1 MHAVDI
7 YGLSEVMGPGVAN
20 ECVETKD
27 GLHIW
32 EDHFLAEVI
41 DPVAGTPLPDGEKG
55 ELVFTSLS
63 KEAMPVIRYRT
74 RDLTRLLP
82 GTARSM
88 RRMEKITGR
97 ADDMMIVRGVNVFP
111 TQIEEELLKI
121 EALTAH
127 YQIVLTR
134 EGRLDE
140 MEILVEARP
149 DATTPEQRSAA
160 ARRLA
165 HSVKNLVGVTAKI
178 SVAAPGTVERSLGK
192 ARRVVDK
199 RVKEGE

>member
-1 MHAVDI
+1 MTGVQTCALPI
-7 YGLSEVMGPGVAN
+7 YSTTGL
-20 ECVETKD
+20 
-27 GLHIW
+27 
-32 EDHFLAEVI
+32 
-41 DPVAGTPLPDGEKG
+41 PLPDGETG

-74 RDLTRLLP
+74 RDLTRLMP
-82 GTARSM
+82 GTARPM

-121 EALTAH
+121 EALAAH

-134 EGRLDE
+134 AGRLDE

-149 DATTPEQRSAA
+149 HAASQEQRVSAG
-160 ARRLA
+160 RHLA
-165 HSVKNLVGVTAKI
+165 HSVKNRIGVSAKV
-178 SVAAPGTVERSLGK
+178 SVTEPGAIERSLGK
-192 ARRVVDK
+192 AK
-199 RVKEGE
+199 RVIDNRPKG